1 MKKVISII
9 LWIAVVSLIFYTML
23 HLHDKD
29 IQTET
34 KVKVTHDTIVVSK
47 PIAKDS
53 ILVRTDT
60 IKLPIVRHIVNTDT
74 IYKDIVR
81 VDSVE
86 VEIPIERKTY
96 EDSVYFAVVSG
107 YRVNLDSIRVNQ
119 RNTIVERYIKSK
131 PKRFGIGIVGGY
143 GLSKDGV
150 SPFIGVGV
158 SYNLWR
164 F

>member
-9 LWIAVVSLIFYTML
+9 LWIAVIGLIFYTML

-29 IQTET
+29 IQTEI
-34 KVKVTHDTIVVSK
+34 KVTHDTIVVSK
-47 PIAKDS
+47 PIVKDS

-60 IKLPIVRHIVNTDT
+60 IKLPIVRHVVNTDT
-74 IYKDIVR
+74 IYKDVVM

-119 RNTIVERYIKSK
+119 RNTIVEHYIKSK

-143 GLSKDGV
+143 GLGKDGV
-150 SPFIGVGV
+150 SPFIAVGV
-158 SYNLWR
+158 SYNLWQ